1 MNIFN
6 VSMFRKSAGF
16 FPCCNWESTSNYGTN
31 IAQELM
37 PWTEVIV
44 IAFQWLLAIW
54 FGAAWMSNRYTVNDY
69 NRNFLSYK

>member
-1 MNIFN
+1 
-6 VSMFRKSAGF
+6 
-16 FPCCNWESTSNYGTN
+16 
-31 IAQELM
+31 M

-69 NRNFLSYK
+69 DRNFLSYK